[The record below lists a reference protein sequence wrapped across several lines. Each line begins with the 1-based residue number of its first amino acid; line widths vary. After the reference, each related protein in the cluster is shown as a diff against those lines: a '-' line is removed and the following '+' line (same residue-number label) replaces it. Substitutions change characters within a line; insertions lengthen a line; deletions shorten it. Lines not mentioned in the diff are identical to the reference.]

1 MHDLSLLVFNHGFE
15 IQNSVC
21 NGCHD
26 LTILY
31 FNISDVAIVTV
42 KDFNYFSFIYDISKY
57 ETVC

>member
-31 FNISDVAIVTV
+31 FNISVVAIVTV
-42 KDFNYFSFIYDISKY
+42 KDFNYLSVIYDISKY